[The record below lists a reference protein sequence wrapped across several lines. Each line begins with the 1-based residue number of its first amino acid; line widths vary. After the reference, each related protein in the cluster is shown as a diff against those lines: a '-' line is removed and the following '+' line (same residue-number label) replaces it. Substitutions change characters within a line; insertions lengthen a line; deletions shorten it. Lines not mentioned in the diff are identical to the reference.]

1 MTKVYVMMFDQET
14 KYASISLEAVEKTV
28 AHQLKVFDMQ
38 RNRLGPRPI
47 VWIKEVGEE
56 EPIKTE
62 VVLPTEV
69 QWWVIF
75 EDKKNVNDFSV
86 NTRKEAREF
95 VKWSNSGTSPEPCKV
110 ERREYAL
117 MKREVVS

>member
-1 MTKVYVMMFDQET
+1 MTKLYVMMFDQEP
-14 KYASISLEAVEKTV
+14 KYASITKESAEKSA
-28 AHQLKVFDMQ
+28 AHQRMIFDHT
-38 RNRLGPRPI
+38 RLNGPRPI
-47 VWIKEVGEE
+47 VWVKEVGEE

-95 VKWSNSGTSPEPCKV
+95 VKWSNSGTRPEPCKV

-117 MKREVVS
+117 MKKEVVS